1 MPFQYKWKPR
11 WGFPFFLLYCDMTL
25 HPTFAE
31 VAAILGLTVNGEDR
45 RIGTLSDP
53 LLSRP
58 DDLIVLTDKRL
69 LPKKAQIQAGS
80 WIVDESLLT
89 PNLEAFMIDRKISYA
104 PSASSTKD
112 FIKLMTL
119 FFPEISHDRIHPT
132 ALIGDSTILGEGVFI
147 GPYAVIGDF
156 CEIGPHA
163 QIHAHCTIGNHVTVG
178 ANVRLY
184 AGVNVYDRTFLG
196 HRVTIHSG
204 TVIGSDGFG
213 FLHSKDGHQK
223 IPHAGRVVIEDDVEI
238 GSNCSVDRGT
248 LGETRI
254 GKGTKIDNLVQIAH
268 NVHIGQH
275 GLIAAQT
282 GIAGS
287 TIIGEWVTIAG
298 QVGIVGHI
306 TIGDHVT
313 IGAQAG
319 VIGSI
324 ADRKTVSGYPAREH
338 QQALRREGHID
349 KIPDLIER
357 IQNLEK
363 PR

>member
-1 MPFQYKWKPR
+1 
-11 WGFPFFLLYCDMTL
+11 MTS

-31 VAAILGLTVNGEDR
+31 VTAILGLTVIGENR

-53 LLSRP
+53 LLSKP
-58 DDLIVLTDKRL
+58 DDLVVLTDKRL
-69 LPKKAQIQAGS
+69 LSKKVSIQAGS
-80 WIVDESLLT
+80 WIVDESFFT
-89 PNLEAFMIDRKISYA
+89 PDLKAFMSDRKISYA
-104 PSASSTKD
+104 VSGSAIRDLVRLTP
-112 FIKLMTL
+112 L
-119 FFPEISHDRIHPT
+119 FFPETSQRGIHPT
-132 ALIGDSTILGEGVFI
+132 ALIGDSTILGEGVSV
-147 GPYAVIGDF
+147 GPYAVIGDL

-163 QIHAHCTIGNHVTVG
+163 IIQAHCTIGNQVVVG
-178 ANVRLY
+178 ANTRLY
-184 AGVNVYDRTFLG
+184 AGVNVYDRTILG
-196 HRVTIHSG
+196 NRVTIHSG

-213 FLHSKDGHQK
+213 YFISIDGHQK

-254 GKGTKIDNLVQIAH
+254 GTGTKIDNLVQIAH
-268 NVHIGQH
+268 NVHIGKH
-275 GLIAAQT
+275 SLIAAQT

-287 TIIGEWVTIAG
+287 TVIGSWVTIAG

-319 VIGSI
+319 VIGSV
-324 ADRKTVSGYPAREH
+324 ADGKTVSGYPAREH
-338 QQALRREGHID
+338 NQALRREGHID

-357 IQNLEK
+357 VKNLEK
-363 PR
+363 